1 MASSNSPRRVTTLTD
16 FMRARFGGLT
26 SRLGHTLW
34 QAGVH
39 PDALTFAGLVVVGIA
54 GVVLAGGHYFVAALI
69 LIAGTPLD
77 ALDGAVARAMGRQS
91 KFGAM
96 WDSTLDRYAD
106 GFIFMGLAY
115 HFSETGDRTAL
126 VLAMAAMLG
135 SLLVSYTRARAEGLD
150 VDCKV
155 GLLTRMERI
164 VIILVMLL
172 SGYVVAGLWALAV
185 GTHITVA
192 QRVWHVRSALAAR
205 EGAHT
210 P

>member
-1 MASSNSPRRVTTLTD
+1 MTPSNSPRRAATLTD

-26 SRLGHTLW
+26 SRLGRALW

-39 PDALTFAGLVVVGIA
+39 PDALTFAGLVVVGVA
-54 GVVLAGGHYFVAALI
+54 GVVLATEHYFIAALI
-69 LIAGTPLD
+69 LLAGAPLD
-77 ALDGAVARAMGRQS
+77 ALDGAVARAMGRKG

-115 HFSETGDRTAL
+115 HFSERGEQLGL

-135 SLLVSYTRARAEGLD
+135 SLLVSYARARAEGLD

-164 VIILVMLL
+164 VIILLMLL
-172 SGYVVAGLWALAV
+172 SGWVMAGLWVLAV

-192 QRVWHVRSALAAR
+192 QRVWYVHRALKAR
-205 EGAHT
+205 EGANNA
-210 P
+210 

>member
-1 MASSNSPRRVTTLTD
+1 MASSKSPHRARTLTD

-26 SRLGHTLW
+26 ARLGRALW
-34 QAGVH
+34 KMGIH
-39 PDALTFAGLVVVGIA
+39 PDALTFAGLVVVGVA
-54 GVVLAGGHYFVAALI
+54 SVALAYGHTLLAALI

-77 ALDGAVARAMGRQS
+77 ALDGAVARAMGRQG

-115 HFSETGDRTAL
+115 YFSERGEQLGL

-164 VIILVMLL
+164 VIILAMLL
-172 SGYVVAGLWALAV
+172 SGWVMAGLWVLAV

-192 QRVWHVRSALAAR
+192 QRVWHVRGALRAR
-205 EGAHT
+205 EGANNA
-210 P
+210 